1 MIDDWILL
9 YKPSRSTI
17 IAAWRD
23 EETSVVALREKYYKL
38 TMSKNRAEIIWVD
51 RGVSS
56 TSFSWIEV
64 LSMDDSNKF
73 GP

>member
-9 YKPSRSTI
+9 YKPSRFTMLV
-17 IAAWRD
+17 AWRNR
-23 EETSVVALREKYYKL
+23 ETSVVASRKRYYKL
-38 TMSKNRAEIIWVD
+38 IISENRVEIIWVD

-64 LSMDDSNKF
+64 LSIDDSNKF
-73 GP
+73 GS